1 VTLDPATCYPA
12 LRARD
17 ARFDGTFFVG
27 VSSTGIYCRPVC
39 PARVPARDRCTF
51 YASAAQAEQAGFR
64 ACLRC
69 RPELAPGH
77 GSVDARSRL
86 ARLATVRIEAGFL
99 DARSVEELAAAL
111 GVTPRHLHRAL
122 VAELGLSPLDLA
134 QSRRLALA
142 KRLLHDTR
150 LPVLDVAHAAG
161 FGSLRRFNDLFRR
174 RFGRTPSSLR
184 DGRAPAAPD
193 DPLRLRL
200 DYRPPLHAA
209 GLLRFL
215 KGRAIPGVEAVG
227 EDGYRRSVSIDGHV
241 GWVIVV
247 PGTRGPSLEAR
258 IAPSLAPRLLD
269 VTARLRAL
277 FDLDARPDL
286 VAEHLG
292 ADPLLAPHVRAR
304 PGLRVP
310 GAFDGFEL
318 AVRAILGQ
326 QVSVRAATTVSGRL
340 VARFG
345 AAVATPL
352 PGITH
357 AFPTPARLADA
368 TESGIAAAGLP
379 GARARSILALARA
392 TADGRLDLA
401 LGADP
406 DAALAALLELPGVGP
421 WTADYVAMRALRRPD
436 AFPAGD
442 LVLRRLLDV
451 TTSSAAERRAE
462 AWRPWRAYAALH
474 LWTSLADPG
483 A

>member
-1 VTLDPATCYPA
+1 MTLDPTTCYPA

-27 VSSTGIYCRPVC
+27 VSTTGIYCRPIC
-39 PARVPARDRCTF
+39 PARLPARDRCAF
-51 YASAAQAEQAGFR
+51 FPSAALAEQAGFR

-77 GSVDARSRL
+77 ASVDARSRL
-86 ARLATVRIEAGFL
+86 ARLATVRIEAGYL
-99 DARSVEELAAAL
+99 DARSVKDLAASL

-122 VAELGLSPLDLA
+122 VAELGIAPLDLA

-142 KRLLHDTR
+142 KRLLNDTR
-150 LPVLDVAHAAG
+150 LSVLDVALASG
-161 FGSLRRFNDLFRR
+161 FSSLRRFNDVFRR
-174 RFGRTPSSLR
+174 RFGRTPSSIR
-184 DGRAPAAPD
+184 RGHAPAAPD
-193 DPLRLRL
+193 DPLELRL
-200 DYRPPLHAA
+200 DYRPPFDAA
-209 GLLRFL
+209 SLLRFL
-215 KGRAIPGVEAVG
+215 KGRAIPGVEAV
-227 EDGYRRSVSIDGHV
+227 DGDEYRRSVSIDGHV
-241 GWVIVV
+241 GWVTVT
-247 PGTRGPSLEAR
+247 PGPRPHSLLAR
-258 IAPSLAPRLLD
+258 VAPSLAPRLLD

-286 VAEHLG
+286 VADHLG

-340 VARFG
+340 VERFG
-345 AAVATPL
+345 TPVATPL

-379 GARARSILALARA
+379 GARARSILALARV
-392 TADGRLDLA
+392 TADGRLDLG

-406 DAALAALLELPGVGP
+406 DAALAALLALPGIGP
-421 WTADYVAMRALRRPD
+421 WTGQYVALRALRRPD
-436 AFPAGD
+436 AFPSGD
-442 LVLRRLLDV
+442 LVLRRCMGV
-451 TTSSAAERRAE
+451 TTSPAAERRAE

-474 LWTSLADPG
+474 LWTSLSAPE